1 MATRMCLVRSAR
13 LREQR
18 QQIGSLMTPL
28 ALCLAEIEKTCLLRL
43 SEAAREAGQPQIA
56 LNSIIRAQ
64 GMDTNPSFAVSQ
76 EFANVLW
83 LQKEEK
89 LAVQYLQNLLF
100 ASDLDNGSQDIT
112 DCQRA
117 LLLARLVSF
126 KQRPK
131 IKLTPFRALGHLK
144 LVWKN
149 PRTSGQ
155 AFSTQRSRC

>member
-1 MATRMCLVRSAR
+1 MATRMSLVRSAS

-18 QQIGSLMTPL
+18 QQIGSLMTPF

-64 GMDTNPSFAVSQ
+64 GMDANPSFTVSQ

-100 ASDLDNGSQDIT
+100 ASDPNGSQDIT
-112 DCQRA
+112 DCRRA

-126 KQRPK
+126 KQRSK
-131 IKLTPFRALGHLK
+131 IKLTPFRAPGHLK

-149 PRTSGQ
+149 PRKSGH